1 MRMRKL
7 LITTLLFLCSVAP
20 VWAQSAPRETTDAT
34 DAFVGGAIVV
44 KGEGASPQGL
54 FTQAQKR
61 IMALRAAKA
70 VALREAAEI
79 LDGVTV
85 SGETT
90 VLNAAAESD
99 IVRTSAEGIIKGAS
113 VVNEEY
119 DPVSGMAAIHLSVP
133 MQGVAGALIPQLSG
147 LMPQMPQYRP
157 ASVASTAGYDGLVV
171 DVRGLPFKPALFNR
185 IVTAGGEAVY
195 DPSKADPKALA
206 ENGGAAYTNGVAEAK
221 AILVKR
227 GSSNPLVV
235 KASGV
240 AGSTDAELGPIEAG
254 AVFYSNQTSN
264 FLGAAKV
271 VFVLD

>member
-1 MRMRKL
+1 MKKL
-7 LITTLLFLCSVAP
+7 LFATLFFLCSFST
-20 VWAQSAPRETTDAT
+20 VWAQSAPKETRDVQE
-34 DAFVGGAIVV
+34 AFVNGAIVV

-85 SGETT
+85 TGDTT

-99 IVRTSAEGIIKGAS
+99 VVRTSAEGIIKGAL

-133 MQGVAGALIPQLSG
+133 MQGVAGVLVPELSG
-147 LMPQMPQYRP
+147 LMPRMPQYRP
-157 ASVASTAGYDGLVV
+157 SSAATTAGYDGLVV
-171 DVRGLPFKPALFNR
+171 DVRGLLFKPALLNR
-185 IVTAGGEAVY
+185 IVTGSGEAVY

-221 AILVKR
+221 AILAKR
-227 GSSNPLVV
+227 GSVNPLVV

-240 AGSTDAELGPIEAG
+240 AGSTDAELGQIEAG
-254 AVFYSNQTSN
+254 AVFYSNQTTN